1 MVIEIRPMT
10 LEDYQTVVALWQS
23 IEGIGL
29 SAADEPQN
37 IARYLD
43 RNPGL
48 SLVAVEEGQLIGAVL
63 CGHDGRRGFIHHLA
77 VEPGSRRKGI
87 GKTLVDRCLENLA
100 TEEISKCH
108 LFVFA
113 ENQEAVLF
121 WEGTGWHSREEMRVF
136 SRFIK

>member
-1 MVIEIRPMT
+1 MS
-10 LEDYQTVVALWQS
+10 LDDYQTVAALWQS

-29 SAADEPQN
+29 SAADEPKN

-48 SLVAVEEGQLIGAVL
+48 SLVAVDEGRLIGAVL

-77 VEPGSRRKGI
+77 VAPGFRRKGV
-87 GKTLVDRCLENLA
+87 GKALVNRCLENLA
-100 TEEISKCH
+100 AEEIGKCH

-113 ENQEAVLF
+113 DNMEAVLF
-121 WEGTGWHSREEMRVF
+121 WEGVGWHSREELQIF
-136 SRFIK
+136 SRFIQ